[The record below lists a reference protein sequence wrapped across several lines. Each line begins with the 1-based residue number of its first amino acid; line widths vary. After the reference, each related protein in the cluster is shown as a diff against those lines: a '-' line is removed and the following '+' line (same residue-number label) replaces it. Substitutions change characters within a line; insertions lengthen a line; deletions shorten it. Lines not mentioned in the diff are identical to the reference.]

1 MIWAQLFRFGGN
13 KSGVIAVVIALAFVP
28 MVLATGVAVD
38 FTRAFIVKQKM
49 AAALDAAGLAVG
61 SSDPEGDVQGVLRK
75 YYNTNFPAE
84 NLVTKTGL
92 RMTIEGGEIRLAAN
106 ARVETTFLRL
116 VGRDFFDVEVLAQV
130 TRETTGLEV
139 VMVLDNTGSM
149 ARSGRIFAL
158 KTAANDLVDIL
169 FGDDVDPPNLKVGMV
184 PFVTTVNIGSRNRQ
198 IVDFP
203 QPDNR
208 YPSRIDAGWKGC
220 VEARPF
226 PHDTLDTF
234 VAGDRQ
240 RGEWRPYYW
249 EAETYYAPRF
259 GQTRRNS
266 FCQNRWWRPSNPQ
279 PQQLPQLPRPT
290 GRSGTPNFTPGSS
303 FIGLDV
309 FPSVTRGPNK
319 ACPDP
324 MIPLTN
330 DKKKLNKA
338 ILKMQPWSG
347 NGTMVNLGAVWGW
360 RLLSPG
366 APFTEGKP
374 YGTEGNKKAIIIM
387 TDGVNFFS
395 GVSSRCRGTNP
406 RYSSQYT
413 GYGYL
418 SEGRLDGAR
427 RQFAAQSRL
436 NDRLLRVCNNIKEQD
451 ILVFTIVF
459 QLRDARTAA
468 LFRSCATTP
477 DRFFNSP
484 RAEDL
489 RTAFRAIGAE
499 LANLRVAR

>member
-1 MIWAQLFRFGGN
+1 MIWAQLCRFGGN

-38 FTRAFIVKQKM
+38 FTRAFIVQQKM

-61 SSDPEGDVQGVLRK
+61 ASDPDGDVQGVLQR
-75 YYNTNFPAE
+75 YYAANFPPE
-84 NLVTKTGL
+84 NLVTQTGL
-92 RMTIEGGEIRLAAN
+92 SMSIEGGLISLN
-106 ARVETTFLRL
+106 AQARIQNIFLNL
-116 VGRDFFDVEVLAQV
+116 VGRDFFDLEVEAQV

-149 ARSGRIFAL
+149 ARSGRIYAL
-158 KTAANDLVDIL
+158 KTAAKDLVDIL
-169 FGDDVDPPNLKVGMV
+169 FGDDNNPANLRVGMV

-198 IVDFP
+198 IVNFP
-203 QPDNR
+203 RPDNR
-208 YPSRIDAGWKGC
+208 YPPRIDRGWKGC
-220 VEARPF
+220 VEARAF
-226 PHDTLDTF
+226 PHDTRDTF
-234 VAGDRQ
+234 TAGDPQ
-240 RGEWRPYYW
+240 QGEWNPYYW

-266 FCQNRWWRPSNPQ
+266 FCQNRWWRPRNPQ
-279 PQQLPQLPRPT
+279 PQQLPDLPRPT
-290 GRSGTPNFTPGSS
+290 GRSGTPNFTQGSN

-324 MIPLTN
+324 VIPLTN
-330 DKKKLNKA
+330 NRKKLNKA

-374 YGTEGNKKAIIIM
+374 YETEGNRKAIIIM

-395 GVSSRCRGTNP
+395 GVNRRCTQTNP

-418 SEGRLDGAR
+418 SEGRLGGAR
-427 RQFAAQSRL
+427 NQFTAQARL
-436 NDRLLRVCNNIKEQD
+436 NERLLTVCRNMRDLD

-468 LFRSCATTP
+468 VFR
-477 DRFFNSP
+477 N
-484 RAEDL
+484 
-489 RTAFRAIGAE
+489 
-499 LANLRVAR
+499 